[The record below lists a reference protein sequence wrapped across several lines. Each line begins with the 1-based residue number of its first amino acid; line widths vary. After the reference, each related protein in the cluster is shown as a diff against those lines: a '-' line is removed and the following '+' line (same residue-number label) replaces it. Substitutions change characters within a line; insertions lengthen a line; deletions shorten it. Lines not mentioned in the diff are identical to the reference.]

1 MILKENNLKKYMF
14 EIDKNV
20 LLFEFF
26 ILNKIYGNFFLLVF
40 LFIFNVSL
48 SCYCFK
54 CL

>member
-1 MILKENNLKKYMF
+1 MP

-20 LLFEFF
+20 LLLELF
-26 ILNKIYGNFFLLVF
+26 ILNKIYGNFFPLVF
-40 LFIFNVSL
+40 LLTFNVSL